1 MSEEADNTQDVPAE
15 MERAMK
21 RDSPSAP
28 WGCDNCCSVVV
39 ITEETS

>member
-15 MERAMK
+15 MEREMR
-21 RDSPSAP
+21 RDSPSAH
-28 WGCDNCCSVVV
+28 WGGDNCYSVVV